1 MAQQVTNNSLILDS
15 LATTQNSYVDSSV
28 AKFDSVLDVA
38 NKTFSK
44 QNDLLNTIN
53 SNNTVS
59 NTSSATVNVTDNTS
73 ANTSV
78 STTDNSNSTNM
89 TSRVTSDTDT
99 KSTSN
104 NTSDTTNQV
113 SNESKVADNADKNDT
128 KADTENN
135 QTDDTT
141 DSAQEDV
148 TVSVADIVSKYTYL
162 DNMADNITDN
172 TEITD
177 DTLADTTVSDIENE
191 TVNNIVDNV
200 SENTPSID
208 TTQVTEDLTAIAT
221 PVVDTQVSDIA
232 DTNTVS
238 LDDTDTVT
246 VKVADNLLSNDD
258 VSLTNEK
265 NIGKDLISQ
274 KMVEDLNIT
283 IEDVSN
289 STQAEEVLDDSTLMD
304 STEQAVKYM
313 MDKETATGSDITVE
327 SNVEIKNADTKNVV
341 LKDTSLQIE
350 EVSADMTVADS
361 SEVTEDLVV
370 DTEGEKDVNLANDS
384 VSSDNTSDTQDSEQV
399 VEVDNNTDS
408 LMEENNSS
416 SDENAHGETQD
427 DNVKAEDKSELKKNF
442 FTSSVSEDVEPVDT
456 QADSNNMQTV
466 ETVSVHKVHSQQ
478 STMTVGTQ
486 TTTSASNQ
494 VNISKEDVL
503 AQIHSKLQMMNST
516 SNTKLTMVLNPESLG
531 KVSIQLMNTK
541 DGLTAELQ
549 VASQAVKDI
558 LDSNLSNLKDTL
570 SAQGVQVNDMSV
582 KVSQS
587 ENNADMDYTEQEG
600 NGGNKQ
606 EQEKRHQEQEK
617 EKEFE
622 KMFSKFQNDEEQE
635 IEG

>member
-289 STQAEEVLDDSTLMD
+289 STQTEEVSNDSTLMD

-341 LKDTSLQIE
+341 LKDTSLQTK

-370 DTEGEKDVNLANDS
+370 DTELNKDNKLASDS
-384 VSSDNTSDTQDSEQV
+384 VSSDTSSDLQD
-399 VEVDNNTDS
+399 VESVADDVDST
-408 LMEENNSS
+408 MEENNSS

-466 ETVSVHKVHSQQ
+466 ETVSVHKIHSQQ
-478 STMTVGTQ
+478 SSMTVGTQ
-486 TTTSASNQ
+486 TTASASNQ

-617 EKEFE
+617 EKEKEFE
-622 KMFSKFQNDEEQE
+622 KMFSMFQNDEEQE

>member
-44 QNDLLNTIN
+44 QNDLLNNATSNDTVANISTVTTVVN
-53 SNNTVS
+53 NNSVVSNNSSSVDTSTKTNVVDTDTTVVDTNSASSS
-59 NTSSATVNVTDNTS
+59 NSTTNSQTQVSDSTSETTNSVDETEETVNQDVVVSVSDVVSKYACLDDLTVNVDDNVETVDEEVVDTTVS
-73 ANTSV
+73 ETEDVENTLVVDEDSLEDV
-78 STTDNSNSTNM
+78 
-89 TSRVTSDTDT
+89 SDTVDT
-99 KSTSN
+99 SKLTEN
-104 NTSDTTNQV
+104 LANVTTPVVGNQV
-113 SNESKVADNADKNDT
+113 SNTNIDANADN
-128 KADTENN
+128 
-135 QTDDTT
+135 T
-141 DSAQEDV
+141 DSV
-148 TVSVADIVSKYTYL
+148 
-162 DNMADNITDN
+162 M
-172 TEITD
+172 
-177 DTLADTTVSDIENE
+177 
-191 TVNNIVDNV
+191 
-200 SENTPSID
+200 
-208 TTQVTEDLTAIAT
+208 
-221 PVVDTQVSDIA
+221 
-232 DTNTVS
+232 
-238 LDDTDTVT
+238 
-246 VKVADNLLSNDD
+246 VKVSDNLLSKED
-258 VSLTNEK
+258 VSLLNTEK
-265 NIGKDLISQ
+265 NVGKDLISQ

-313 MDKETATGSDITVE
+313 MDKETDTGSDVTVE
-327 SNVEIKNADTKNVV
+327 PDVEIKNADTKNVV
-341 LKDTSLQIE
+341 LKDTSLQAKD
-350 EVSADMTVADS
+350 VSADMTVVDS

-370 DTEGEKDVNLANDS
+370 DTELNKDNKLASDS
-384 VSSDNTSDTQDSEQV
+384 VSSDTSSDLQDVESV
-399 VEVDNNTDS
+399 VDDVDST
-408 LMEENNSS
+408 MEENNSS
-416 SDENAHGETQD
+416 SDENAQGETQD

-456 QADSNNMQTV
+456 QADTNNMQTV
-466 ETVSVHKVHSQQ
+466 EAVSVHKVHSQQ
-478 STMTVGTQ
+478 STMTVGVK
-486 TTTSASNQ
+486 TTASASNS
-494 VNISKEDVL
+494 VNISKEDIL

-516 SNTKLTMVLNPESLG
+516 SNAKLTMVLNPESLG

-606 EQEKRHQEQEK
+606 EQDKRHQEQEK

-622 KMFSKFQNDEEQE
+622 KMFSRFQNDEEQE

>member
-38 NKTFSK
+38 NKTFTK
-44 QNDLLNTIN
+44 QNDLLNNATSNDTVANISTATTVVNNN
-53 SNNTVS
+53 SVNNSSSVDTSTKTNVVDTDTTVVDTNSASASSS
-59 NTSSATVNVTDNTS
+59 NSTTNSQTQVSDSTSETTNSVDETEETVNQDVVVSVADVVSKYACLDDLTVNVDDNVET
-73 ANTSV
+73 V
-78 STTDNSNSTNM
+78 EE
-89 TSRVTSDTDT
+89 VV
-99 KSTSN
+99 
-104 NTSDTTNQV
+104 DTTVSETEDVENTLVVDEDSLEDVPDTVDTSKLTENLVNVTTPVVGNQV
-113 SNESKVADNADKNDT
+113 SNTNIDANVDN
-128 KADTENN
+128 
-135 QTDDTT
+135 T
-141 DSAQEDV
+141 DSV
-148 TVSVADIVSKYTYL
+148 
-162 DNMADNITDN
+162 M
-172 TEITD
+172 
-177 DTLADTTVSDIENE
+177 
-191 TVNNIVDNV
+191 
-200 SENTPSID
+200 
-208 TTQVTEDLTAIAT
+208 
-221 PVVDTQVSDIA
+221 
-232 DTNTVS
+232 
-238 LDDTDTVT
+238 
-246 VKVADNLLSNDD
+246 VKVSDNLLSKEDAN
-258 VSLTNEK
+258 LLNTEK
-265 NIGKDLISQ
+265 NVGKDLISQ

-283 IEDVSN
+283 IEDISDSQIENVS
-289 STQAEEVLDDSTLMD
+289 DDSTLMD

-313 MDKETATGSDITVE
+313 MDKETATGSDVTVE
-327 SNVEIKNADTKNVV
+327 PDVEINNADTKHVV
-341 LKDTSLQIE
+341 LKDTPLQTK
-350 EVSADMTVADS
+350 EVAADMTVVDS

-370 DTEGEKDVNLANDS
+370 DTELNKDNKLASDS
-384 VSSDNTSDTQDSEQV
+384 VSSDTSSDLQD
-399 VEVDNNTDS
+399 VESVADDVDST
-408 LMEENNSS
+408 MEENNGS
-416 SDENAHGETQD
+416 SDENAQGETQD

-456 QADSNNMQTV
+456 QADTNNMQTV
-466 ETVSVHKVHSQQ
+466 EAVSVHKVHSQQ
-478 STMTVGTQ
+478 STMTVGVK
-486 TTTSASNQ
+486 TTASASNS

-516 SNTKLTMVLNPESLG
+516 SNAKLTMVLNPESLG
-531 KVSIQLMNTK
+531 KVSIQLINTK

-606 EQEKRHQEQEK
+606 EQDKRHQGQEK

>member
-38 NKTFSK
+38 NKTFTK
-44 QNDLLNTIN
+44 QNDLLNNATSNGLVANISTATTVVN
-53 SNNTVS
+53 NNSVVSNNSSSVDTSTKTNVVDTDTTVVDTNSASASSS
-59 NTSSATVNVTDNTS
+59 NSTTNSQTQVSDSTSETTNSADETEETVNQDVVVSVADVVSKYACLDDLTVNVDDNVETVEEVVDTTVS
-73 ANTSV
+73 ETEDVENTLVVEEDSLEDV
-78 STTDNSNSTNM
+78 
-89 TSRVTSDTDT
+89 SDTVDT
-99 KSTSN
+99 SKLTEN
-104 NTSDTTNQV
+104 VTTPVVGNQV
-113 SNESKVADNADKNDT
+113 SNTNIDANVDN
-128 KADTENN
+128 
-135 QTDDTT
+135 T
-141 DSAQEDV
+141 DSV
-148 TVSVADIVSKYTYL
+148 
-162 DNMADNITDN
+162 M
-172 TEITD
+172 
-177 DTLADTTVSDIENE
+177 
-191 TVNNIVDNV
+191 
-200 SENTPSID
+200 
-208 TTQVTEDLTAIAT
+208 
-221 PVVDTQVSDIA
+221 
-232 DTNTVS
+232 
-238 LDDTDTVT
+238 
-246 VKVADNLLSNDD
+246 VKVSDNLLSKEDAN
-258 VSLTNEK
+258 LLNTEK
-265 NIGKDLISQ
+265 NVGKDLISQ

-283 IEDVSN
+283 IEDISDSQIENVS
-289 STQAEEVLDDSTLMD
+289 DDSTLMD

-313 MDKETATGSDITVE
+313 MDKEAATGSDVTVE
-327 SNVEIKNADTKNVV
+327 PDVEINNADTKHVV
-341 LKDTSLQIE
+341 LKDTPLQTK
-350 EVSADMTVADS
+350 EVVADVTVADS

-370 DTEGEKDVNLANDS
+370 DTELNKDNKLASDS
-384 VSSDNTSDTQDSEQV
+384 VSSDTSSDLQD
-399 VEVDNNTDS
+399 VESVADDVDST
-408 LMEENNSS
+408 MEENNSS
-416 SDENAHGETQD
+416 SDENAQGETQD

-456 QADSNNMQTV
+456 QADTNNMQTV
-466 ETVSVHKVHSQQ
+466 ETVSVHKVHSHQ

-486 TTTSASNQ
+486 TTASASNQ

-516 SNTKLTMVLNPESLG
+516 SNAKLTMVLNPESLG
-531 KVSIQLMNTK
+531 KVSIQLINTK

-549 VASQAVKDI
+549 VASQTVKDI

-606 EQEKRHQEQEK
+606 EQDKRHQEQEK

>member
-283 IEDVSN
+283 IEDISDSQIENVS
-289 STQAEEVLDDSTLMD
+289 DDSTLMD

-313 MDKETATGSDITVE
+313 MDKETATGSDVTVE
-327 SNVEIKNADTKNVV
+327 PDVEIKNADTKNVV
-341 LKDTSLQIE
+341 LKDTSLQTE

-370 DTEGEKDVNLANDS
+370 DTELNKDNKLASDS
-384 VSSDNTSDTQDSEQV
+384 VSSDTSSDLQD
-399 VEVDNNTDS
+399 VESVADDVDST
-408 LMEENNSS
+408 MEENNSS

-456 QADSNNMQTV
+456 QADTNNMQTV
-466 ETVSVHKVHSQQ
+466 ETVSVHKIHSQQ
-478 STMTVGTQ
+478 SSMTVGTQ
-486 TTTSASNQ
+486 TTASASNQ

-516 SNTKLTMVLNPESLG
+516 SNAKLTMVLNPESLG

-622 KMFSKFQNDEEQE
+622 KMFSMFQNDEEQE

>member
-44 QNDLLNTIN
+44 QNDLLNNATSNDTVANISTTTTVVN
-53 SNNTVS
+53 NNSVVSNNSSSVDTSTKTNAVDTDTTVVDTNSASSS
-59 NTSSATVNVTDNTS
+59 NSTTNSQTQVSDSTSETTNSVDETEETVNQDIAVSVSDVVSKYACLDDLTVNVDDNVETVEEIVDTTVS
-73 ANTSV
+73 ETEDVENTLVVEEDSLEDV
-78 STTDNSNSTNM
+78 
-89 TSRVTSDTDT
+89 SDTVDT
-99 KSTSN
+99 SKLTEN
-104 NTSDTTNQV
+104 LANVTTPVVGNQV
-113 SNESKVADNADKNDT
+113 SNTNIDANADN
-128 KADTENN
+128 
-135 QTDDTT
+135 T
-141 DSAQEDV
+141 DSV
-148 TVSVADIVSKYTYL
+148 
-162 DNMADNITDN
+162 M
-172 TEITD
+172 
-177 DTLADTTVSDIENE
+177 
-191 TVNNIVDNV
+191 
-200 SENTPSID
+200 
-208 TTQVTEDLTAIAT
+208 
-221 PVVDTQVSDIA
+221 
-232 DTNTVS
+232 
-238 LDDTDTVT
+238 
-246 VKVADNLLSNDD
+246 VKVSDNLLSKED
-258 VSLTNEK
+258 TNLLNTEK
-265 NIGKDLISQ
+265 NVGKDLISQ

-283 IEDVSN
+283 IEDISDSQIENVS
-289 STQAEEVLDDSTLMD
+289 DDSTLMD

-313 MDKETATGSDITVE
+313 MDKETATGSDVTVE
-327 SNVEIKNADTKNVV
+327 PDVEIKNVDTKNVV
-341 LKDTSLQIE
+341 LKDTSLQTN
-350 EVSADMTVADS
+350 EVAVDMTVAES

-370 DTEGEKDVNLANDS
+370 DTELNKDNKLASDS
-384 VSSDNTSDTQDSEQV
+384 VSSDTSSDLQD
-399 VEVDNNTDS
+399 VESVADDVDST
-408 LMEENNSS
+408 MEENNSS
-416 SDENAHGETQD
+416 SDENAQGETQD

-456 QADSNNMQTV
+456 QADTNNMQTV

-486 TTTSASNQ
+486 TTASASNQ

-516 SNTKLTMVLNPESLG
+516 SNAKLTMVLNPESLG
-531 KVSIQLMNTK
+531 KVSIQLINTK

-549 VASQAVKDI
+549 VASQTVKDI

-606 EQEKRHQEQEK
+606 EQEKRHKEQ

>member
-38 NKTFSK
+38 NKTFTK
-44 QNDLLNTIN
+44 QNDLLNNATSNDTVANISTTTTVMN
-53 SNNTVS
+53 NNSVVSNNSSSVD
-59 NTSSATVNVTDNTS
+59 TSTKTNAVDTN
-73 ANTSV
+73 SV
-78 STTDNSNSTNM
+78 SASSSNSTTNSQ
-89 TSRVTSDTDT
+89 TQVSD
-99 KSTSN
+99 STSE
-104 NTSDTTNQV
+104 TTN
-113 SNESKVADNADKNDT
+113 SADE
-128 KADTENN
+128 TEETVN
-135 QTDDTT
+135 Q
-141 DSAQEDV
+141 DV
-148 TVSVADIVSKYTYL
+148 VVSVADVVSKYACL
-162 DNMADNITDN
+162 DDLTVNV
-172 TEITD
+172 D
-177 DTLADTTVSDIENE
+177 DSVETVEEVVDTTVSE
-191 TVNNIVDNV
+191 TEDV
-200 SENTPSID
+200 ENTLVVDEDSLEDVPD
-208 TTQVTEDLTAIAT
+208 TVDTSKLTENVTT
-221 PVVDTQVSDIA
+221 PVVG
-232 DTNTVS
+232 TNTNIDASV
-238 LDDTDTVT
+238 DANADNTDSVM
-246 VKVADNLLSNDD
+246 VKVSDNLLSKEDAN
-258 VSLTNEK
+258 LLNTEK
-265 NIGKDLISQ
+265 NVGKDLISQ

-283 IEDVSN
+283 IEDISDSQIENVS
-289 STQAEEVLDDSTLMD
+289 DDSTLMD

-313 MDKETATGSDITVE
+313 MDKETATGSDVTVE
-327 SNVEIKNADTKNVV
+327 PDVEIKNADTKNVV
-341 LKDTSLQIE
+341 LKDTSLQTK

-370 DTEGEKDVNLANDS
+370 DTELNKDNKLASDS
-384 VSSDNTSDTQDSEQV
+384 VSSDTSSDLQD
-399 VEVDNNTDS
+399 VESVADDVDST
-408 LMEENNSS
+408 MEENNSS
-416 SDENAHGETQD
+416 SDENAQGETQD

-456 QADSNNMQTV
+456 QADTNNMQTV
-466 ETVSVHKVHSQQ
+466 ETVSVHKVHSQRL
-478 STMTVGTQ
+478 TMTVGTQ
-486 TTTSASNQ
+486 TTASASNQ

-516 SNTKLTMVLNPESLG
+516 SNAKLTMVLNPESLG
-531 KVSIQLMNTK
+531 KVSIQLINTK

-549 VASQAVKDI
+549 VASQTVKDI

-606 EQEKRHQEQEK
+606 EQDKRNQEQEK

>member
-38 NKTFSK
+38 NKTFTK
-44 QNDLLNTIN
+44 QNDLLNDTT
-53 SNNTVS
+53 SNNTV
-59 NTSSATVNVTDNTS
+59 
-73 ANTSV
+73 ANI
-78 STTDNSNSTNM
+78 STTTTVVNNNSSSVDTSTKTN
-89 TSRVTSDTDT
+89 VVDT
-99 KSTSN
+99 KSTVVNTNTVSASSSN
-104 NTSDTTNQV
+104 STTSSQTQVSDSVSETTNSADETEDTVSQDIAVSVADVVSKYACLDDLTVNVDDNVEIVDEAVDATVSETVDVEDTLVVDEDSLEEVSDMVDTSKLAEDLTNVTTPVVGNQV
-113 SNESKVADNADKNDT
+113 SNTNIDADVDN
-128 KADTENN
+128 
-135 QTDDTT
+135 T
-141 DSAQEDV
+141 DSV
-148 TVSVADIVSKYTYL
+148 
-162 DNMADNITDN
+162 M
-172 TEITD
+172 
-177 DTLADTTVSDIENE
+177 
-191 TVNNIVDNV
+191 
-200 SENTPSID
+200 
-208 TTQVTEDLTAIAT
+208 
-221 PVVDTQVSDIA
+221 
-232 DTNTVS
+232 
-238 LDDTDTVT
+238 
-246 VKVADNLLSNDD
+246 VKVSDNLLSKEDANLL
-258 VSLTNEK
+258 STEK
-265 NIGKDLISQ
+265 NVGKDLISQ

-283 IEDVSN
+283 IEDVSDSQTEN
-289 STQAEEVLDDSTLMD
+289 VSEDSTLMD

-313 MDKETATGSDITVE
+313 MDKETDTGSDVSVE
-327 SNVEIKNADTKNVV
+327 PDVEIKNADTKNVV
-341 LKDTSLQIE
+341 LKDTSLQTK
-350 EVSADMTVADS
+350 EVSADVTVADS

-370 DTEGEKDVNLANDS
+370 DTELNKDNKLASDS
-384 VSSDNTSDTQDSEQV
+384 VSSDTSSDLQD
-399 VEVDNNTDS
+399 VESVADDVDST
-408 LMEENNSS
+408 MEENNSS
-416 SDENAHGETQD
+416 SDENAQGETQD

-456 QADSNNMQTV
+456 QADTNNMQTV
-466 ETVSVHKVHSQQ
+466 EAVSVHKVHSQQ

-486 TTTSASNQ
+486 TTASASNS

-516 SNTKLTMVLNPESLG
+516 SNAKLTMVLNPESLG

-606 EQEKRHQEQEK
+606 EQDKRHQEQEK

-622 KMFSKFQNDEEQE
+622 KMFSRFQNNEEQE

>member
-38 NKTFSK
+38 NKTFTK
-44 QNDLLNTIN
+44 QNDLLNNATSNDTVANISTATTVVNNN
-53 SNNTVS
+53 SVNNSSSVDTSTKTNVVDTDTTVVDTNSVSASSS
-59 NTSSATVNVTDNTS
+59 NSTTNSQTQVSDSTSETTNSADETEETVNQDIAVSVTDVVSKYACLDDLTVNVDDNVET
-73 ANTSV
+73 V
-78 STTDNSNSTNM
+78 EE
-89 TSRVTSDTDT
+89 VV
-99 KSTSN
+99 
-104 NTSDTTNQV
+104 DTTVSETEDVENTLVVDEDSLEDVPDMVDTSKLTENVTTPVVGNQV
-113 SNESKVADNADKNDT
+113 SNTNIDANVDN
-128 KADTENN
+128 
-135 QTDDTT
+135 T
-141 DSAQEDV
+141 DSV
-148 TVSVADIVSKYTYL
+148 
-162 DNMADNITDN
+162 M
-172 TEITD
+172 
-177 DTLADTTVSDIENE
+177 
-191 TVNNIVDNV
+191 
-200 SENTPSID
+200 
-208 TTQVTEDLTAIAT
+208 
-221 PVVDTQVSDIA
+221 
-232 DTNTVS
+232 
-238 LDDTDTVT
+238 
-246 VKVADNLLSNDD
+246 VKVSDNLLSKEDAN
-258 VSLTNEK
+258 LLNTEK
-265 NIGKDLISQ
+265 NVGKDLISQ

-283 IEDVSN
+283 IEDISDSQIENVS
-289 STQAEEVLDDSTLMD
+289 DDSTLMD

-313 MDKETATGSDITVE
+313 MDKETATGSDVTVE
-327 SNVEIKNADTKNVV
+327 PDVEINNADTKHVV
-341 LKDTSLQIE
+341 LKDTPLQTK
-350 EVSADMTVADS
+350 EVAADMTVVDS

-370 DTEGEKDVNLANDS
+370 DTELNKDNKLASDS
-384 VSSDNTSDTQDSEQV
+384 VSSDTSSDLQD
-399 VEVDNNTDS
+399 VESVADDVDST
-408 LMEENNSS
+408 MEENNSS
-416 SDENAHGETQD
+416 SNENAQGETQD

-456 QADSNNMQTV
+456 QADTNNMQTV
-466 ETVSVHKVHSQQ
+466 EIVSVHKIHSQQ

-486 TTTSASNQ
+486 TTASASNQ

-516 SNTKLTMVLNPESLG
+516 SNAKLTMVLNPESLG
-531 KVSIQLMNTK
+531 KVSIQLINTK

-549 VASQAVKDI
+549 VASQTVKDI

-606 EQEKRHQEQEK
+606 EQDKRHQEQKK

>member
-44 QNDLLNTIN
+44 QNDLLNNATSNDTVANISTTTTVVN
-53 SNNTVS
+53 NNSVVSNNSSSVDTSTKTNTVDTDTTVVDTNSASASSS
-59 NTSSATVNVTDNTS
+59 NSTTNSQTQVSDSTSETTNSVDETEETVNQDIAVSVSDVVSKYACLDDLTVNVDDN
-73 ANTSV
+73 V
-78 STTDNSNSTNM
+78 EIGEEI
-89 TSRVTSDTDT
+89 V
-99 KSTSN
+99 
-104 NTSDTTNQV
+104 DTTVSETEDVENTLVVDKDSLEDVPDTVDTSKLTENLANVTTPVVDNQV
-113 SNESKVADNADKNDT
+113 SNTNIDANADN
-128 KADTENN
+128 
-135 QTDDTT
+135 T
-141 DSAQEDV
+141 DSV
-148 TVSVADIVSKYTYL
+148 
-162 DNMADNITDN
+162 M
-172 TEITD
+172 
-177 DTLADTTVSDIENE
+177 
-191 TVNNIVDNV
+191 
-200 SENTPSID
+200 
-208 TTQVTEDLTAIAT
+208 
-221 PVVDTQVSDIA
+221 
-232 DTNTVS
+232 
-238 LDDTDTVT
+238 
-246 VKVADNLLSNDD
+246 VKVSDNLLSKEDAN
-258 VSLTNEK
+258 LLNTEK
-265 NIGKDLISQ
+265 NVGKDLISQ

-283 IEDVSN
+283 IEDISN
-289 STQAEEVLDDSTLMD
+289 STQAEEVSDDSTLMD

-313 MDKETATGSDITVE
+313 MDKETATGSDVTVE
-327 SNVEIKNADTKNVV
+327 PDVEIKNVDTKNVV
-341 LKDTSLQIE
+341 LKDTPLQTK
-350 EVSADMTVADS
+350 EVAADMTVADS

-370 DTEGEKDVNLANDS
+370 DTELNNDNKLASDS
-384 VSSDNTSDTQDSEQV
+384 VSSDTSTDLQDVESV
-399 VEVDNNTDS
+399 VDDVDST
-408 LMEENNSS
+408 MEENNSS
-416 SDENAHGETQD
+416 SDENAQGETQD

-456 QADSNNMQTV
+456 QADTNNMQTV

-486 TTTSASNQ
+486 TTASASNQ

-516 SNTKLTMVLNPESLG
+516 SNAKLTMVLNPESLG
-531 KVSIQLMNTK
+531 KVSIQLINTK

-549 VASQAVKDI
+549 VASQTVKDI

-606 EQEKRHQEQEK
+606 EQDKRHQEQEK

>member
-44 QNDLLNTIN
+44 QNDLLNNATSNDTVANISTTTTVVNNN
-53 SNNTVS
+53 SVNNSSSVDTSTKTNVVDTDTTVVDTNSASSS
-59 NTSSATVNVTDNTS
+59 NSTTNSQTQVSDSTSETTNSADETEETVNQDIAVSVSDVVSKYACLDDLTVNVDDN
-73 ANTSV
+73 V
-78 STTDNSNSTNM
+78 EIGEEI
-89 TSRVTSDTDT
+89 V
-99 KSTSN
+99 
-104 NTSDTTNQV
+104 DTTVSETEDVENTLVVDEDSLEDVPDMVDTSKLTENLANVTTPVVGNQV
-113 SNESKVADNADKNDT
+113 SNTNIDANADN
-128 KADTENN
+128 
-135 QTDDTT
+135 T
-141 DSAQEDV
+141 DSV
-148 TVSVADIVSKYTYL
+148 I
-162 DNMADNITDN
+162 
-172 TEITD
+172 
-177 DTLADTTVSDIENE
+177 
-191 TVNNIVDNV
+191 
-200 SENTPSID
+200 
-208 TTQVTEDLTAIAT
+208 
-221 PVVDTQVSDIA
+221 
-232 DTNTVS
+232 
-238 LDDTDTVT
+238 
-246 VKVADNLLSNDD
+246 VKVSDNLLSKEDAN
-258 VSLTNEK
+258 LLNTEK
-265 NIGKDLISQ
+265 NVGKDLISQ

-283 IEDVSN
+283 IEDISDSQIENVS
-289 STQAEEVLDDSTLMD
+289 DDSTLMD

-313 MDKETATGSDITVE
+313 MDKETATGSDVTVE
-327 SNVEIKNADTKNVV
+327 SDVEIKNVDTKNVV
-341 LKDTSLQIE
+341 LKDTPLQTK
-350 EVSADMTVADS
+350 EVAADMTVAES

-370 DTEGEKDVNLANDS
+370 DTELNNDNKLASDS
-384 VSSDNTSDTQDSEQV
+384 VSSDTSTDLQDVESV
-399 VEVDNNTDS
+399 VDDVDST
-408 LMEENNSS
+408 MEENNSS
-416 SDENAHGETQD
+416 SDENTQGETQD

-456 QADSNNMQTV
+456 QADTNNMQTV

-486 TTTSASNQ
+486 TTASASNQ

-516 SNTKLTMVLNPESLG
+516 SNAKLTMVLNPESLG
-531 KVSIQLMNTK
+531 KVSIQLINTK

-549 VASQAVKDI
+549 VASQTVKDI

-606 EQEKRHQEQEK
+606 EQDKRHQEQEK

>member
-44 QNDLLNTIN
+44 QNDLLNNATSNDTVANISTVTTVVN
-53 SNNTVS
+53 NNSVVSNNSSSVDTSTKTNVVDTDTTVVDTNSASSS
-59 NTSSATVNVTDNTS
+59 NSTTNSQTQVSDSTSETTNSVDETEETVNQDVVVSVSDVVSKYACLDDLTVNVDDNVETVDEEVVDTTVS
-73 ANTSV
+73 ETEDVENTLVVDEDSLEDV
-78 STTDNSNSTNM
+78 
-89 TSRVTSDTDT
+89 SDTVDT
-99 KSTSN
+99 SKLTEN
-104 NTSDTTNQV
+104 LANVTTPVVGNQV
-113 SNESKVADNADKNDT
+113 SNTNIDANADN
-128 KADTENN
+128 
-135 QTDDTT
+135 T
-141 DSAQEDV
+141 DSV
-148 TVSVADIVSKYTYL
+148 
-162 DNMADNITDN
+162 M
-172 TEITD
+172 
-177 DTLADTTVSDIENE
+177 
-191 TVNNIVDNV
+191 
-200 SENTPSID
+200 
-208 TTQVTEDLTAIAT
+208 
-221 PVVDTQVSDIA
+221 
-232 DTNTVS
+232 
-238 LDDTDTVT
+238 
-246 VKVADNLLSNDD
+246 VKVSDNLLSKED
-258 VSLTNEK
+258 VSLLNTEK
-265 NIGKDLISQ
+265 NVGKDLISQ

-313 MDKETATGSDITVE
+313 MDKETATGSDVTVE
-327 SNVEIKNADTKNVV
+327 PDVEIKNADTKNVV
-341 LKDTSLQIE
+341 LKDTPLQTK
-350 EVSADMTVADS
+350 EVAADMTVADS

-370 DTEGEKDVNLANDS
+370 DTELNKDNKLASDS
-384 VSSDNTSDTQDSEQV
+384 VSSDTSSDLQD
-399 VEVDNNTDS
+399 VESVADDVDST
-408 LMEENNSS
+408 MEENNSS
-416 SDENAHGETQD
+416 SDENAQCETQD

-456 QADSNNMQTV
+456 QADTNNMQTV

-486 TTTSASNQ
+486 TTASASNQ

-516 SNTKLTMVLNPESLG
+516 SNAKLTMVLNPESLG
-531 KVSIQLMNTK
+531 KVSIQLINTK

-549 VASQAVKDI
+549 VASQSVKDI

-606 EQEKRHQEQEK
+606 EQEKRHQEQEQ

>member
-44 QNDLLNTIN
+44 QNDLLNNATSNDTVANISTTTTVVN
-53 SNNTVS
+53 NNSVVSNNSSSVDTSTKTNAVDTDTTVVDTNSASSS
-59 NTSSATVNVTDNTS
+59 NSTTNSQTQVSDSTSETTNSVDETEETVNQDVVVSVSDVVSKYACLDDLTVNVDDNVET
-73 ANTSV
+73 V
-78 STTDNSNSTNM
+78 EEI
-89 TSRVTSDTDT
+89 V
-99 KSTSN
+99 
-104 NTSDTTNQV
+104 DTTVSETEDVENTLVVEEDSLEDVADMVDTSKLTENLANVTTPVVGNQV
-113 SNESKVADNADKNDT
+113 SNASVDANVDN
-128 KADTENN
+128 
-135 QTDDTT
+135 T
-141 DSAQEDV
+141 DSV
-148 TVSVADIVSKYTYL
+148 
-162 DNMADNITDN
+162 M
-172 TEITD
+172 
-177 DTLADTTVSDIENE
+177 
-191 TVNNIVDNV
+191 
-200 SENTPSID
+200 
-208 TTQVTEDLTAIAT
+208 
-221 PVVDTQVSDIA
+221 
-232 DTNTVS
+232 
-238 LDDTDTVT
+238 
-246 VKVADNLLSNDD
+246 VKVSDNLLSKEDAN
-258 VSLTNEK
+258 LLNTKK
-265 NIGKDLISQ
+265 NVGKDLISQ

-283 IEDVSN
+283 IEDISDSQIENVS
-289 STQAEEVLDDSTLMD
+289 DDSTLMD

-313 MDKETATGSDITVE
+313 MDKETATGSDVTVE
-327 SNVEIKNADTKNVV
+327 PDVEIKNVDTKNVV
-341 LKDTSLQIE
+341 LKDTSLQTN
-350 EVSADMTVADS
+350 EVAVDMTVADS

-370 DTEGEKDVNLANDS
+370 DTELNKDNKLASDS
-384 VSSDNTSDTQDSEQV
+384 VSSDTSSDLQD
-399 VEVDNNTDS
+399 VESVADDVDST
-408 LMEENNSS
+408 MEENNSS
-416 SDENAHGETQD
+416 SDENAQGETQD

-456 QADSNNMQTV
+456 QADTNNMQTV
-466 ETVSVHKVHSQQ
+466 ETVSVHKIHSQQ
-478 STMTVGTQ
+478 SSMTVGTQ
-486 TTTSASNQ
+486 TTASASNQ

-516 SNTKLTMVLNPESLG
+516 SNAKLTMVLNPESLG
-531 KVSIQLMNTK
+531 KVSIQLINTK

-549 VASQAVKDI
+549 VASQTVKDI

-606 EQEKRHQEQEK
+606 EQEKRHQEQEQ

>member
-44 QNDLLNTIN
+44 QNDLLNNATSNDTVANISTTTTVVN
-53 SNNTVS
+53 NNSVVSNNSSSVDTSTKTNAVDTDTTVVDTNSASSS
-59 NTSSATVNVTDNTS
+59 NSTTNSQTQVSDSTSETTNSADETEETVNQDVVVSVADVVSKYACLDDLTVNVDDNVET
-73 ANTSV
+73 V
-78 STTDNSNSTNM
+78 EEI
-89 TSRVTSDTDT
+89 V
-99 KSTSN
+99 
-104 NTSDTTNQV
+104 DTTVSETEDVENTLVVEEDSLEDVADMVDTSKLTENLANVTTPVVGNQV
-113 SNESKVADNADKNDT
+113 SNASVDANVDN
-128 KADTENN
+128 
-135 QTDDTT
+135 T
-141 DSAQEDV
+141 DSV
-148 TVSVADIVSKYTYL
+148 
-162 DNMADNITDN
+162 M
-172 TEITD
+172 
-177 DTLADTTVSDIENE
+177 
-191 TVNNIVDNV
+191 
-200 SENTPSID
+200 
-208 TTQVTEDLTAIAT
+208 
-221 PVVDTQVSDIA
+221 
-232 DTNTVS
+232 
-238 LDDTDTVT
+238 
-246 VKVADNLLSNDD
+246 VKVSDNLLSKEDAN
-258 VSLTNEK
+258 LLNTKK
-265 NIGKDLISQ
+265 NVGKDLISQ

-283 IEDVSN
+283 IEDISDSQIENVS
-289 STQAEEVLDDSTLMD
+289 DDSTLMD

-313 MDKETATGSDITVE
+313 MDKETATGSDVTVE
-327 SNVEIKNADTKNVV
+327 PDVEIKNVDTKNVV
-341 LKDTSLQIE
+341 LKDTSLQTN
-350 EVSADMTVADS
+350 EVAVDMTVADS

-370 DTEGEKDVNLANDS
+370 DTELNKDNKLASDS
-384 VSSDNTSDTQDSEQV
+384 VSSDTSSDLQD
-399 VEVDNNTDS
+399 VESVADDVDST
-408 LMEENNSS
+408 MEENNSS
-416 SDENAHGETQD
+416 SDENAQGETQD

-456 QADSNNMQTV
+456 QADTNNMQTV
-466 ETVSVHKVHSQQ
+466 ETVSVHKIHSQQ
-478 STMTVGTQ
+478 SSMTVGTQ
-486 TTTSASNQ
+486 TTASASNQ

-516 SNTKLTMVLNPESLG
+516 SNAKLTMVLNPESLG
-531 KVSIQLMNTK
+531 KVSIQLINTK

-549 VASQAVKDI
+549 VASQTVKDI

-606 EQEKRHQEQEK
+606 EQEKRHQEQEQ

>member
-38 NKTFSK
+38 NKTFTK
-44 QNDLLNTIN
+44 QNDLLNNATSNDTVANISTATTVVNNN
-53 SNNTVS
+53 SVNNSSSVDTSTKTNVVDTDTTVVDTNSASASSS
-59 NTSSATVNVTDNTS
+59 NSTTNSQTQVSDSTSETTNSADETEETVNQDVVVSVADVVSKYACLDDLTVNVDDNVET
-73 ANTSV
+73 V
-78 STTDNSNSTNM
+78 EE
-89 TSRVTSDTDT
+89 VV
-99 KSTSN
+99 
-104 NTSDTTNQV
+104 DTTVSETEDVENTLVVDEDSLEDVPDTVDTSKLTENLVNVTTPVVGNQV
-113 SNESKVADNADKNDT
+113 SNTNIDANVDN
-128 KADTENN
+128 
-135 QTDDTT
+135 T
-141 DSAQEDV
+141 DSV
-148 TVSVADIVSKYTYL
+148 
-162 DNMADNITDN
+162 M
-172 TEITD
+172 
-177 DTLADTTVSDIENE
+177 
-191 TVNNIVDNV
+191 
-200 SENTPSID
+200 
-208 TTQVTEDLTAIAT
+208 
-221 PVVDTQVSDIA
+221 
-232 DTNTVS
+232 
-238 LDDTDTVT
+238 
-246 VKVADNLLSNDD
+246 VKVSDNLLSKEDAN
-258 VSLTNEK
+258 LLNTEK
-265 NIGKDLISQ
+265 NVGKDLISQ

-283 IEDVSN
+283 IEDISDSQIENVS
-289 STQAEEVLDDSTLMD
+289 DDSTLMD

-313 MDKETATGSDITVE
+313 MDKETATGSDVTVE
-327 SNVEIKNADTKNVV
+327 PDVEINNADTKHVV
-341 LKDTSLQIE
+341 LKDTPLQTK
-350 EVSADMTVADS
+350 EVAADMTVVDS

-370 DTEGEKDVNLANDS
+370 DTELNKDNKLASDS
-384 VSSDNTSDTQDSEQV
+384 VSSDTSSDLQD
-399 VEVDNNTDS
+399 VESVADDVDST
-408 LMEENNSS
+408 MEENNSS
-416 SDENAHGETQD
+416 SDENAQGETQD
-427 DNVKAEDKSELKKNF
+427 DNVKVEDKSELKKNF

-456 QADSNNMQTV
+456 QADIKNMQTV

-486 TTTSASNQ
+486 TTASASNQ

-516 SNTKLTMVLNPESLG
+516 SNAKLTMVLNPESLG
-531 KVSIQLMNTK
+531 KVSIQLINTK

-606 EQEKRHQEQEK
+606 EQDKRHQGQEK

>member
-38 NKTFSK
+38 NKTFTK
-44 QNDLLNTIN
+44 QNDLLNNATSNDTVANISTATTVVNNN
-53 SNNTVS
+53 SVNNSSSVDTSTKTNVVDTDTTVVDTNSASASSS
-59 NTSSATVNVTDNTS
+59 NSTTNSQTQVSDSTSETTNSVDETEETVNQDVVVSVADVVSKYACLDDLTVNVDDSVETVEEVVDTTVSETEDVENTLVVEEDS
-73 ANTSV
+73 LEDVPDMVDTSKLTENLANATTSV
-78 STTDNSNSTNM
+78 
-89 TSRVTSDTDT
+89 VG
-99 KSTSN
+99 
-104 NTSDTTNQV
+104 NQV
-113 SNESKVADNADKNDT
+113 SNT
-128 KADTENN
+128 
-135 QTDDTT
+135 
-141 DSAQEDV
+141 
-148 TVSVADIVSKYTYL
+148 
-162 DNMADNITDN
+162 NID
-172 TEITD
+172 
-177 DTLADTTVSDIENE
+177 A
-191 TVNNIVDNV
+191 NV
-200 SENTPSID
+200 
-208 TTQVTEDLTAIAT
+208 
-221 PVVDTQVSDIA
+221 
-232 DTNTVS
+232 
-238 LDDTDTVT
+238 DDTDSVM
-246 VKVADNLLSNDD
+246 VKVSDNLLSKEDAN
-258 VSLTNEK
+258 LLNTEK
-265 NIGKDLISQ
+265 NVGKDLISQ

-283 IEDVSN
+283 IEDISDSQIENVS
-289 STQAEEVLDDSTLMD
+289 DDSTLMD

-313 MDKETATGSDITVE
+313 MDKETATGSDVTVE
-327 SNVEIKNADTKNVV
+327 PDVEIKNADTKNVV
-341 LKDTSLQIE
+341 LKDTSLQTK
-350 EVSADMTVADS
+350 EVAADMTVVDS

-370 DTEGEKDVNLANDS
+370 DTELNKDNKLASDS
-384 VSSDNTSDTQDSEQV
+384 VSSDTSSDLQD
-399 VEVDNNTDS
+399 VESVADDVDST
-408 LMEENNSS
+408 MEENNSS
-416 SDENAHGETQD
+416 SDENAQGETQD

-456 QADSNNMQTV
+456 QADTKNMQTV

-486 TTTSASNQ
+486 TTASASNQ

-516 SNTKLTMVLNPESLG
+516 SNAKLTMVLNPESLG
-531 KVSIQLMNTK
+531 KVSIQLINTK

-549 VASQAVKDI
+549 VASQTVKDI

-606 EQEKRHQEQEK
+606 EQDKRHQEQEK

>member
-38 NKTFSK
+38 NKTFTK
-44 QNDLLNTIN
+44 QNDLLNNTT
-53 SNNTVS
+53 SNNTV
-59 NTSSATVNVTDNTS
+59 
-73 ANTSV
+73 ANI
-78 STTDNSNSTNM
+78 STTTTVVNNNSVVSGNSSSVDTSTKTN
-89 TSRVTSDTDT
+89 VVDT
-99 KSTSN
+99 KSTVVNTDSVSASSSN
-104 NTSDTTNQV
+104 STTNSQTQVSDSVSETTNSADETEDTVSQDIAVSVADVVSKYACLDDLTVNIDNNVETVDEAVDTTVLEATDVENTLVVDEDSLEDVSDMVDTSKLAEDLTNVTTSVVGNQV
-113 SNESKVADNADKNDT
+113 SNTNIDADVDN
-128 KADTENN
+128 
-135 QTDDTT
+135 T
-141 DSAQEDV
+141 DSV
-148 TVSVADIVSKYTYL
+148 
-162 DNMADNITDN
+162 M
-172 TEITD
+172 
-177 DTLADTTVSDIENE
+177 
-191 TVNNIVDNV
+191 
-200 SENTPSID
+200 
-208 TTQVTEDLTAIAT
+208 
-221 PVVDTQVSDIA
+221 
-232 DTNTVS
+232 
-238 LDDTDTVT
+238 
-246 VKVADNLLSNDD
+246 VKVSDNLLSKEDAN
-258 VSLTNEK
+258 LLNTEK

-274 KMVEDLNIT
+274 KVVEDLNIT
-283 IEDVSN
+283 IEDVSDSQTEN
-289 STQAEEVLDDSTLMD
+289 VSEDSTLMD

-313 MDKETATGSDITVE
+313 MDKETDTGSDVTVE
-327 SNVEIKNADTKNVV
+327 PDVEIKNADTKNVV
-341 LKDTSLQIE
+341 LKDTSLQIK
-350 EVSADMTVADS
+350 EVSADVTVADS

-370 DTEGEKDVNLANDS
+370 DTELNNDNKLASDS
-384 VSSDNTSDTQDSEQV
+384 VSSDTSSDLQDVETV
-399 VEVDNNTDS
+399 VDDVDST
-408 LMEENNSS
+408 MEENNSS
-416 SDENAHGETQD
+416 SDENAQGETQD

-456 QADSNNMQTV
+456 QADTNNMQTV
-466 ETVSVHKVHSQQ
+466 EAVSVHKVHSQQ
-478 STMTVGTQ
+478 SSMTVGVQ
-486 TTTSASNQ
+486 TTASASNS

-516 SNTKLTMVLNPESLG
+516 SNAKLTMVLNPESLG

-606 EQEKRHQEQEK
+606 EQDKRHQEQEK

>member
-38 NKTFSK
+38 NKTFTK
-44 QNDLLNTIN
+44 QNDLLNNATSNGTVANISTATTVVNNN
-53 SNNTVS
+53 SVNNSSSVDTSTKTNVVDTDTTVVDTNSASSS
-59 NTSSATVNVTDNTS
+59 NSTTNSQTQVSDSTSETTNSADETEETVNQDVVVSVADVVSKYACLDDLTVNVDDNVET
-73 ANTSV
+73 V
-78 STTDNSNSTNM
+78 EE
-89 TSRVTSDTDT
+89 VV
-99 KSTSN
+99 
-104 NTSDTTNQV
+104 DTTVSETEDVENTLVVDEDSLEDVPDMVDTSKLTENVTTPVVGNQV
-113 SNESKVADNADKNDT
+113 SNT
-128 KADTENN
+128 
-135 QTDDTT
+135 
-141 DSAQEDV
+141 
-148 TVSVADIVSKYTYL
+148 
-162 DNMADNITDN
+162 NID
-172 TEITD
+172 
-177 DTLADTTVSDIENE
+177 A
-191 TVNNIVDNV
+191 NV
-200 SENTPSID
+200 
-208 TTQVTEDLTAIAT
+208 
-221 PVVDTQVSDIA
+221 
-232 DTNTVS
+232 
-238 LDDTDTVT
+238 DDTDSVM
-246 VKVADNLLSNDD
+246 VKVSDNLLSKEDAN
-258 VSLTNEK
+258 LLNTEK
-265 NIGKDLISQ
+265 NVGKDLISQ

-283 IEDVSN
+283 IEDISDSQIENVS
-289 STQAEEVLDDSTLMD
+289 DDSTLMD

-313 MDKETATGSDITVE
+313 MDKETATGSDVTVE
-327 SNVEIKNADTKNVV
+327 PDVEIKNADTKNVV
-341 LKDTSLQIE
+341 LKDTPLQTN
-350 EVSADMTVADS
+350 EVAADMTVVDS

-370 DTEGEKDVNLANDS
+370 DTELNKDNKLASDS
-384 VSSDNTSDTQDSEQV
+384 VSSDTSSDLQD
-399 VEVDNNTDS
+399 VESVADDVDST
-408 LMEENNSS
+408 MEENNSS
-416 SDENAHGETQD
+416 SDENAQGETQD

-456 QADSNNMQTV
+456 QADTKNMQTV

-486 TTTSASNQ
+486 TTASASNQ

-516 SNTKLTMVLNPESLG
+516 SNAKLTMVLNPESLG
-531 KVSIQLMNTK
+531 KVSIQLINTK

-582 KVSQS
+582 KVSQP
-587 ENNADMDYTEQEG
+587 ENSADMDYTEQEG

-606 EQEKRHQEQEK
+606 EQDKRHQEQEK

>member
-177 DTLADTTVSDIENE
+177 DTLADTIVSDIENE

-246 VKVADNLLSNDD
+246 VRVADNLLSNDD

-283 IEDVSN
+283 IEDVSS
-289 STQAEEVLDDSTLMD
+289 STQTEEVSNDSTLMD

-486 TTTSASNQ
+486 TTTSATNQ

-503 AQIHSKLQMMNST
+503 AQIHSKLQIMNST

>member
-44 QNDLLNTIN
+44 QNDLLNNATSNDTVANISTTTTVVNNN
-53 SNNTVS
+53 SVNNSSSVDTSTKTNVVDTDTTVVDTNSASSS
-59 NTSSATVNVTDNTS
+59 NSTTNSQTQVSDSTSETTNSVDETEETVNQDIAVSVSDVVSKYACLDDLTVNVDDNVET
-73 ANTSV
+73 V
-78 STTDNSNSTNM
+78 EEI
-89 TSRVTSDTDT
+89 V
-99 KSTSN
+99 
-104 NTSDTTNQV
+104 DTTVSETEDVENTLVVEEDSLEDVADTVDTSKLTENLANVTTPVVDNQV
-113 SNESKVADNADKNDT
+113 SNTNIDANADN
-128 KADTENN
+128 
-135 QTDDTT
+135 T
-141 DSAQEDV
+141 DSV
-148 TVSVADIVSKYTYL
+148 
-162 DNMADNITDN
+162 M
-172 TEITD
+172 
-177 DTLADTTVSDIENE
+177 
-191 TVNNIVDNV
+191 
-200 SENTPSID
+200 
-208 TTQVTEDLTAIAT
+208 
-221 PVVDTQVSDIA
+221 
-232 DTNTVS
+232 
-238 LDDTDTVT
+238 
-246 VKVADNLLSNDD
+246 VKVSDNLLSKEDAN
-258 VSLTNEK
+258 LLNTEK
-265 NIGKDLISQ
+265 NVGKDLISQ

-283 IEDVSN
+283 IEDISDSQIENVS
-289 STQAEEVLDDSTLMD
+289 DDSTLMD
-304 STEQAVKYM
+304 STEQVVKYM
-313 MDKETATGSDITVE
+313 MDKETATGSDVTVE
-327 SNVEIKNADTKNVV
+327 SDVEIKNVDTKNVV
-341 LKDTSLQIE
+341 LKDTPLQTK
-350 EVSADMTVADS
+350 EVAADMTVAES

-370 DTEGEKDVNLANDS
+370 DTELNNDNKLASDS
-384 VSSDNTSDTQDSEQV
+384 VSSDTSTDLQDVESV
-399 VEVDNNTDS
+399 VDDVDST
-408 LMEENNSS
+408 MEENNSS
-416 SDENAHGETQD
+416 SDENAQGETQD

-456 QADSNNMQTV
+456 QADTNNMQTV

-486 TTTSASNQ
+486 TTASASNQ

-516 SNTKLTMVLNPESLG
+516 SNAKLTMVLNPESLG
-531 KVSIQLMNTK
+531 KVSIQLINTK

-549 VASQAVKDI
+549 VASQTVKDI

-606 EQEKRHQEQEK
+606 EQEKRHKEQ

>member
-44 QNDLLNTIN
+44 QNDLLNNATSNDTVANISTTTTVVN
-53 SNNTVS
+53 NNSVVSNNSSSVDTSTKTNAVDTDTTVVDTNSASSS
-59 NTSSATVNVTDNTS
+59 NSTIISQTQVSDSTSETTNSVDETEETVNQDIVVSVSDVVSKYACLDDLTVNVDDNVET
-73 ANTSV
+73 V
-78 STTDNSNSTNM
+78 EEI
-89 TSRVTSDTDT
+89 V
-99 KSTSN
+99 
-104 NTSDTTNQV
+104 DTTVSETEDVENTLVVEEDSLEDVPDMVDTSKLTENLANVTTPVVGNQV
-113 SNESKVADNADKNDT
+113 SNTNIDANVDN
-128 KADTENN
+128 
-135 QTDDTT
+135 T
-141 DSAQEDV
+141 DSV
-148 TVSVADIVSKYTYL
+148 
-162 DNMADNITDN
+162 M
-172 TEITD
+172 
-177 DTLADTTVSDIENE
+177 
-191 TVNNIVDNV
+191 
-200 SENTPSID
+200 
-208 TTQVTEDLTAIAT
+208 
-221 PVVDTQVSDIA
+221 
-232 DTNTVS
+232 
-238 LDDTDTVT
+238 
-246 VKVADNLLSNDD
+246 VKVSDNLLSKEDAN
-258 VSLTNEK
+258 LLNTEK
-265 NIGKDLISQ
+265 NVGKDLISQ

-283 IEDVSN
+283 IEDISDSQIENVS
-289 STQAEEVLDDSTLMD
+289 DDSTLMD

-313 MDKETATGSDITVE
+313 MDKETATGSDVTVE
-327 SNVEIKNADTKNVV
+327 PDVEIKNVDTKNVV
-341 LKDTSLQIE
+341 LKDTSLQTN
-350 EVSADMTVADS
+350 EVAVDMTVAES

-370 DTEGEKDVNLANDS
+370 DTELNKDNKLASDS
-384 VSSDNTSDTQDSEQV
+384 VGSDTSSDLQD
-399 VEVDNNTDS
+399 VESVADDVDST
-408 LMEENNSS
+408 MEENNSS
-416 SDENAHGETQD
+416 SDENAQGETQD

-456 QADSNNMQTV
+456 QADTNNMQTV
-466 ETVSVHKVHSQQ
+466 ETVSVHKIHSQQ
-478 STMTVGTQ
+478 SSITVGTQ
-486 TTTSASNQ
+486 TTASASNQ

-516 SNTKLTMVLNPESLG
+516 SNAKLTMVLNPESLG
-531 KVSIQLMNTK
+531 KVSIQLINTK

-549 VASQAVKDI
+549 VASQTVKDI

-606 EQEKRHQEQEK
+606 EQEKRHKEQ

>member
-38 NKTFSK
+38 NKTFTK
-44 QNDLLNTIN
+44 QNDLLNNATSNDTVANISTATTVVNNN
-53 SNNTVS
+53 SVNNSSSVDTSTKTNVVDTDTTVVDTNSASASSS
-59 NTSSATVNVTDNTS
+59 NSTTNSQTQVSDSTSETTNSVDETEETVNQDVVVSVADVVSKYACLDDLTVNVDDNVET
-73 ANTSV
+73 V
-78 STTDNSNSTNM
+78 EE
-89 TSRVTSDTDT
+89 VV
-99 KSTSN
+99 
-104 NTSDTTNQV
+104 DTTVSETEDVENTLVVDEDSLEDVSDMVDTLKLTENLANVTTPVVGNQV
-113 SNESKVADNADKNDT
+113 SNTNIDASVDN
-128 KADTENN
+128 
-135 QTDDTT
+135 T
-141 DSAQEDV
+141 DSVMVKVSDDLLSKED
-148 TVSVADIVSKYTYL
+148 ANL
-162 DNMADNITDN
+162 LN
-172 TEITD
+172 TEK
-177 DTLADTTVSDIENE
+177 
-191 TVNNIVDNV
+191 NV
-200 SENTPSID
+200 
-208 TTQVTEDLTAIAT
+208 
-221 PVVDTQVSDIA
+221 
-232 DTNTVS
+232 
-238 LDDTDTVT
+238 
-246 VKVADNLLSNDD
+246 
-258 VSLTNEK
+258 
-265 NIGKDLISQ
+265 GKDLISQ

-283 IEDVSN
+283 IEDISDSQIENVS
-289 STQAEEVLDDSTLMD
+289 DDSTLMD

-313 MDKETATGSDITVE
+313 MDKETATGSDVTVE
-327 SNVEIKNADTKNVV
+327 PDVEIKNADTKNVV
-341 LKDTSLQIE
+341 LKDTSLQTK
-350 EVSADMTVADS
+350 EVAADMTVADS

-370 DTEGEKDVNLANDS
+370 DTELNNDNKLASDS
-384 VSSDNTSDTQDSEQV
+384 VSSDTSSDLQD
-399 VEVDNNTDS
+399 VESVADDVDST
-408 LMEENNSS
+408 MEENNSS
-416 SDENAHGETQD
+416 SDENAQGETQD

-456 QADSNNMQTV
+456 QADTKNMQTV

-478 STMTVGTQ
+478 STTTVGTQ
-486 TTTSASNQ
+486 TTASASNQ

-516 SNTKLTMVLNPESLG
+516 SNAKLTMVLNPESLG
-531 KVSIQLMNTK
+531 KVSIQLINTK

-606 EQEKRHQEQEK
+606 EQDKRHQEQEK

>member
-38 NKTFSK
+38 NKTFTK
-44 QNDLLNTIN
+44 QNDLLNNATSNDTVANISTATTVVNNN
-53 SNNTVS
+53 SVNNSSSVDTSTKTNVVDTDTTVAD
-59 NTSSATVNVTDNTS
+59 TSSVSASSSNSTTNSQTQVSDSTSETTNSADETEETVNQDVVVSVADVVSKYACLDDLTVNVDDNVETVEEVVDTTVFETEDVE
-73 ANTSV
+73 NTLVVDEDSLEDV
-78 STTDNSNSTNM
+78 
-89 TSRVTSDTDT
+89 SDTVDT
-99 KSTSN
+99 SKLTEN
-104 NTSDTTNQV
+104 VTTPVVGNQV
-113 SNESKVADNADKNDT
+113 SNT
-128 KADTENN
+128 
-135 QTDDTT
+135 
-141 DSAQEDV
+141 
-148 TVSVADIVSKYTYL
+148 
-162 DNMADNITDN
+162 NID
-172 TEITD
+172 
-177 DTLADTTVSDIENE
+177 A
-191 TVNNIVDNV
+191 NV
-200 SENTPSID
+200 
-208 TTQVTEDLTAIAT
+208 
-221 PVVDTQVSDIA
+221 
-232 DTNTVS
+232 
-238 LDDTDTVT
+238 DDTDSVM
-246 VKVADNLLSNDD
+246 VKVSDKLLPKEDANLLN
-258 VSLTNEK
+258 TEK
-265 NIGKDLISQ
+265 NVGKDLISQ

-283 IEDVSN
+283 IEDISN
-289 STQAEEVLDDSTLMD
+289 SQIENVSDDSTLMD

-313 MDKETATGSDITVE
+313 MDKETATGSDVTVE
-327 SNVEIKNADTKNVV
+327 PDVEIKNADTKNVV
-341 LKDTSLQIE
+341 LKDTSLQTK
-350 EVSADMTVADS
+350 EVSADMTVVDS

-370 DTEGEKDVNLANDS
+370 DTELNNDNKLASDS
-384 VSSDNTSDTQDSEQV
+384 VSSDTSSDLQD
-399 VEVDNNTDS
+399 VESVADDVDST
-408 LMEENNSS
+408 MEENNSS
-416 SDENAHGETQD
+416 SDENAQGETQD

-456 QADSNNMQTV
+456 QADTNNMQTV
-466 ETVSVHKVHSQQ
+466 ETVSVHKIHSQQ

-486 TTTSASNQ
+486 TTASASNQ

-516 SNTKLTMVLNPESLG
+516 SNAKLTMVLNPESLG
-531 KVSIQLMNTK
+531 KVSIQLINTK

-549 VASQAVKDI
+549 VASQTVKDI

-606 EQEKRHQEQEK
+606 EQDKRHQEQKK